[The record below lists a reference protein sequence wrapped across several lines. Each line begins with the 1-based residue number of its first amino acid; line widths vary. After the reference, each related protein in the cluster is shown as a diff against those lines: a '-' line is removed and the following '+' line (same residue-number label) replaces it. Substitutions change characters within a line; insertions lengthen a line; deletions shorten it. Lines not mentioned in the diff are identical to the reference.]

1 MNLLKKKLLPWLIEL
16 GLSLLVFLLV
26 ALTRGAFTA
35 ENPADAYR
43 GLCDA
48 FFVPGVLLTCFGI
61 LAFCANGGAYDI
73 FNYGLKSLK
82 YLFTPFGKERH
93 QKYYE
98 YKLEKELKRQKPK
111 PYTLI
116 LGLCFLAAA
125 TVCLLLFNSTGA

>member
-1 MNLLKKKLLPWLIEL
+1 MKKKLIPWLIEL
-16 GLSLLVFLLV
+16 GLSLAVFLAV
-26 ALTRGAFTA
+26 ALSRGAFTA
-35 ENPADAYR
+35 ESPADAYR

-73 FNYGLKSLK
+73 FSYALKSIK
-82 YLFTPFGKERH
+82 VLFTPFGKDRFQH
-93 QKYYE
+93 YYE

-111 PYTLI
+111 PSTLI

-125 TVCLLLFNSTGA
+125 VLCLLLYNGAGG